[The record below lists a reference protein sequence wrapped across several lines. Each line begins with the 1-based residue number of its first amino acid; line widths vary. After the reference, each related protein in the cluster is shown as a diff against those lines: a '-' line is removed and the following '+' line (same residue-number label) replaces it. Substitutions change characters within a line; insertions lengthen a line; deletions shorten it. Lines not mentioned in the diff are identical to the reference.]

1 MGRFMI
7 FLLVSTLLLII
18 INIYLSKKYKKLA
31 KSYKANIP
39 EYAATLILFSGLLIF
54 LSSLFLQDWIYRHR
68 LLTLPVRYFSSFY
81 LGTLIYSFI
90 FFIAGDILAFLGS
103 FFIGDKKTIKF
114 LSRIYAK
121 GLIVPIAAVLITFY
135 AFYNAVDYKVTSYE
149 ISINKISS
157 VPSLEIVMVSDLH
170 VGTSVTKKQLVK
182 IREMVE
188 ELSPDIF
195 IICGD
200 IFDHASYDE
209 IMSFSAETLG
219 SIKTPYGTYFV
230 TGNHEYYL
238 GDISKLLSYFE
249 GTEIRVIQDEMLS
262 IGDIYLAGRKDI
274 RESDRAPLSQILYGA
289 DRSRPIIVLDHQPNA
304 IDEAIE
310 NQVDF
315 QLSGHTHNG
324 QLFPFNYIANLANHT
339 HYGLHEEGVFKAIVS
354 SGAGTWKYPIRTGSS
369 SEIVRVRLN
378 FINDKTISK

>member
-1 MGRFMI
+1 MGRFRI
-7 FLLVSTLLLII
+7 FLLVSTLLLVI
-18 INIYLSKKYKKLA
+18 INIYLGRKYKKLA
-31 KSYKANIP
+31 KSYEANIP
-39 EYAATLILFSGLLIF
+39 EYAETLILFSGLMIF
-54 LSSLFLQDWIYRHR
+54 LSSLFFQEWVYRYR
-68 LLTLPVRYFSSFY
+68 WLTLPVRYFSSFY
-81 LGTLIYSFI
+81 LGTLIYSFL
-90 FFIAGDILAFLGS
+90 FFIAGDIFAFLGS
-103 FFIGDKKTIKF
+103 FYVWDKKIINFFSK
-114 LSRIYAK
+114 IYAK

-135 AFYNAVDYKVTSYE
+135 AFYNAVNYKVTSYE

-170 VGTSVTKKQLVK
+170 VGTSVTKKQLVR

-195 IICGD
+195 LICGD

-209 IMSFSAETLG
+209 IMRFAAETLG

-238 GDISKLLSYFE
+238 GDISELLSYFD
-249 GTEIRVIQDEMLS
+249 GTGIRVIQDEMLS

-274 RESDRAPLSQILYGA
+274 GVGDRAPLSQILYGA
-289 DRSRPIIVLDHQPNA
+289 DRSRPIIVMDHQPNA

-310 NQVDF
+310 NHVDF

-324 QLFPFNYIANLANHT
+324 QLFPFNYITGLVNHT
-339 HYGLHEEGVFKAIVS
+339 HYGLHKEGEFKAVIS
-354 SGAGTWKYPIRTGSS
+354 SGAGTWKYPVRTGSY
-369 SEIVRVRLN
+369 SEIVRIRLN
-378 FINDKTISK
+378 FLKR

>member
-1 MGRFMI
+1 MGRFRI
-7 FLLVSTLLLII
+7 FLLVSTLLLVI
-18 INIYLSKKYKKLA
+18 INIYLSRKYKKLA
-31 KSYKANIP
+31 KNYDTNIP

-68 LLTLPVRYFSSFY
+68 LLTIPVRYFSSFY
-81 LGTLIYSFI
+81 LGTLIYSLL

-103 FFIGDKKTIKF
+103 FYMRDKKIIYF
-114 LSRIYAK
+114 FSRVYAK
-121 GLIVPIAAVLITFY
+121 GLIVPIAAVLITLY

-149 ISINKISS
+149 LSINKISS

-170 VGTSVTKKQLVK
+170 VGTSVTKKQLVIIK
-182 IREMVE
+182 DMVE
-188 ELSPDIF
+188 ELSPDMF
-195 IICGD
+195 LICGD

-209 IMSFSAETLG
+209 IMRFSAETLG

-262 IGDIYLAGRKDI
+262 IGDIYLAGRKDL
-274 RESDRAPLSQILYGA
+274 RESDRAPLSQILNGA
-289 DRSRPIIVLDHQPNA
+289 DKSRPIIVLDHQPNA

-310 NQVDF
+310 NKVDF

-324 QLFPFNYIANLANHT
+324 QLFPFNYIASLANHT
-339 HYGLHEEGVFKAIVS
+339 HYGLHEEGEFKAVIS

-369 SEIVRVRLN
+369 SEIVRVKLN
-378 FINDKTISK
+378 FLNQ